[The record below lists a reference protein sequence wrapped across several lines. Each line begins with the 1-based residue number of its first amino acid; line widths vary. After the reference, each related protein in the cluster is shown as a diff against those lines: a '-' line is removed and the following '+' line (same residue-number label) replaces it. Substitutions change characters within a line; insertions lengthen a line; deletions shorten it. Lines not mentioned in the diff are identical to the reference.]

1 MKIIRLFVLILLF
14 SSGLLPA
21 GVRLPAIFSDHMVLK
36 KTARVPV
43 WGQADPG
50 EEITITFAKQ
60 TAKTQ
65 AGGDGKWTA
74 TLDLSETGP
83 GPFEMTVQGRN
94 AIRITDVLVGEVW
107 LASGQSNMQWT
118 LNQTLNA
125 AKEIAASAN
134 SQLREFAVMRATSMD
149 SLEDCKGTWQ
159 VASPA
164 TSANFSAVAYY
175 FGKKLQAE
183 LRVPVG
189 IIHSSWGGTPSEAWT
204 SSEALDTVPD
214 LKASRE
220 RLWSQVKDY
229 PGKKQTFVDTFGAWL
244 KENGREDQ
252 PVADAAA
259 FAAPG
264 LSPEGWIP
272 LTLPGRLMA
281 EGLPDAGAVWLRR
294 EIDFPAIP
302 DVKIRLNLGA
312 LDAYDSVYWNG
323 RLLTQLTYQ
332 SYSGNGFVRQS
343 AAYEVPADLV
353 KQGQNTLA
361 IRVFQP
367 VTAAKFPTVPKA
379 DSLALDTGWLAKPE
393 FALPTLDAEKI
404 AAAPTPPPNPA
415 APQNVAGFLFNAMIN
430 PLVPYAISGAIWYQ
444 GESNA
449 GRAWQHRTAFPLL
462 ITDWRSHWKQGD
474 CPFYFCQLANYLP
487 KKDLPGDS
495 AWAELRDAQSQTLSL
510 PETGQ
515 AVLIDIGE
523 EKDIHPRNKKDVGE
537 RLALIALAND
547 YGKEIPFSGPVF
559 KSARIA
565 GGKILLTFTST
576 AGRLVAKTLPAT
588 SDLRTVAHETAPLV
602 RNSPGS
608 ELEGFALCGED
619 RKWVWA
625 DAKIDGDSVVVWS
638 DQVPAPIAV
647 RYAWSDNPT
656 ANLYNA
662 AGLPASP
669 FRTDDFP
676 ATTRDAKY

>member
-1 MKIIRLFVLILLF
+1 
-14 SSGLLPA
+14 
-21 GVRLPAIFSDHMVLK
+21 
-36 KTARVPV
+36 
-43 WGQADPG
+43 
-50 EEITITFAKQ
+50 
-60 TAKTQ
+60 
-65 AGGDGKWTA
+65 
-74 TLDLSETGP
+74 
-83 GPFEMTVQGRN
+83 
-94 AIRITDVLVGEVW
+94 
-107 LASGQSNMQWT
+107 
-118 LNQTLNA
+118 
-125 AKEIAASAN
+125 
-134 SQLREFAVMRATSMD
+134 
-149 SLEDCKGTWQ
+149 
-159 VASPA
+159 
-164 TSANFSAVAYY
+164 
-175 FGKKLQAE
+175 
-183 LRVPVG
+183 
-189 IIHSSWGGTPSEAWT
+189 
-204 SSEALDTVPD
+204 
-214 LKASRE
+214 
-220 RLWSQVKDY
+220 
-229 PGKKQTFVDTFGAWL
+229 
-244 KENGREDQ
+244 
-252 PVADAAA
+252 
-259 FAAPG
+259 
-264 LSPEGWIP
+264 
-272 LTLPGRLMA
+272 
-281 EGLPDAGAVWLRR
+281 
-294 EIDFPAIP
+294 
-302 DVKIRLNLGA
+302 
-312 LDAYDSVYWNG
+312 
-323 RLLTQLTYQ
+323 
-332 SYSGNGFVRQS
+332 
-343 AAYEVPADLV
+343 
-353 KQGQNTLA
+353 
-361 IRVFQP
+361 
-367 VTAAKFPTVPKA
+367 
-379 DSLALDTGWLAKPE
+379 
-393 FALPTLDAEKI
+393 
-404 AAAPTPPPNPA
+404 
-415 APQNVAGFLFNAMIN
+415 MIN

-474 CPFYFCQLANYLP
+474 FPFYFCQLANYLP

>member
-1 MKIIRLFVLILLF
+1 
-14 SSGLLPA
+14 
-21 GVRLPAIFSDHMVLK
+21 
-36 KTARVPV
+36 
-43 WGQADPG
+43 
-50 EEITITFAKQ
+50 
-60 TAKTQ
+60 
-65 AGGDGKWTA
+65 
-74 TLDLSETGP
+74 
-83 GPFEMTVQGRN
+83 
-94 AIRITDVLVGEVW
+94 
-107 LASGQSNMQWT
+107 
-118 LNQTLNA
+118 
-125 AKEIAASAN
+125 
-134 SQLREFAVMRATSMD
+134 
-149 SLEDCKGTWQ
+149 
-159 VASPA
+159 
-164 TSANFSAVAYY
+164 
-175 FGKKLQAE
+175 
-183 LRVPVG
+183 
-189 IIHSSWGGTPSEAWT
+189 
-204 SSEALDTVPD
+204 
-214 LKASRE
+214 
-220 RLWSQVKDY
+220 
-229 PGKKQTFVDTFGAWL
+229 
-244 KENGREDQ
+244 
-252 PVADAAA
+252 
-259 FAAPG
+259 
-264 LSPEGWIP
+264 
-272 LTLPGRLMA
+272 MA

-474 CPFYFCQLANYLP
+474 FPFYFCQLANYLP